1 MGTKEFIFVVWLGL
15 MGFAM
20 LPPQHVWAILE
31 QQIELEGS
39 VAQERR
45 SAQERASA
53 QGRLG
58 TQEEP
63 SQREDE
69 RGVAVAVP
77 NWADLEETL
86 QNAASDSEKLEMI
99 YEFAIRGRGVDHRLV
114 YTRLQAMQ
122 VGPDA
127 QPLQQAIL
135 ASLMARDMAGSRNR
149 PLLQRDRNEAAAN
162 APPSIA
168 QSDRSRN
175 MAGSVVSE
183 ARPSPSRMDAP
194 ARESSSSQ
202 MDTPGRESSSSQ
214 MDTPGRESS
223 SSQMDTPTREPA
235 LSENGPTPTSNP
247 INPSKKPPSP
257 APRTVS
263 DNGLE
268 TPVYYAKKAAALYL
282 GANETEK
289 YLVEQLFTAMQYRRT
304 RSFVEAEQVI
314 FESIEVAKSY
324 PTDSDLLAALYS
336 SAGSIYSMTLAFDLA
351 ETMFSEAA
359 YLSGD
364 PEMEC
369 IHMNSRANA
378 LNRMRRSDD
387 VPTILQPC
395 MELEILNPDLQSTI
409 QMTVSNALLVLEDTV
424 QAISYIDNSLQLLS
438 VNAVDQR
445 AGRLSQMGRLLIGI
459 DDIERATEVASRLQG
474 QSAGVL
480 RPNTRFPVDTFLM
493 EYFLKTG
500 ELNRALEVSERYLS
514 RLPVP
519 INHPLVGPV
528 HELRSKIFSRLGE
541 SEKALESSNLHI
553 EQMKWVG
560 QQQDRMEEA
569 NASVRLQLRKIQAA
583 ADRSVL
589 QERSASRRALLFFL
603 FAVMGGIVA
612 LVLLQRYRKSK
623 REVESYSKQLTKA
636 EEETA
641 RLRKR
646 IDERQKNRSEEA
658 LREDSQRIRFSRN
671 LQISPSSISH
681 LESQG
686 NYVRILPVGYDKPEL
701 QERMTLKYCEGLLPA
716 DLFMRVHRS
725 YIINV
730 TQIDRVDGER
740 IFMKNGDEIPI
751 SRAVKSQLLEV

>member
-1 MGTKEFIFVVWLGL
+1 MGVKEFIFGVWLGL

-20 LPPQHVWAILE
+20 LAPQHAWAMQE
-31 QQIELEGS
+31 QLIEQEGS

-45 SAQERASA
+45 GAQEKASAQER
-53 QGRLG
+53 RG
-58 TQEEP
+58 TQQETA
-63 SQREDE
+63 QREDGQ
-69 RGVAVAVP
+69 GVAVTVQD
-77 NWADLEETL
+77 WADLEETL
-86 QNAASDSEKLEMI
+86 QNAASDAEKLERI
-99 YEFAIRGRGVDHRLV
+99 YEFSIRGRGVDYGLV
-114 YTRLQAMQ
+114 YTKLQAMQ

-135 ASLMARDMAGSRNR
+135 ASLMARDLAGALSR
-149 PLLQRDRNEAAAN
+149 PLMQRDRNDTNAN
-162 APPSIA
+162 GPPSIV

-175 MAGSVVSE
+175 MAGRVMSE

-194 ARESSSSQ
+194 
-202 MDTPGRESSSSQ
+202 GRESSPSR
-214 MDTPGRESS
+214 MDTPARA
-223 SSQMDTPTREPA
+223 PA

-247 INPSKKPPSP
+247 INPSKKPPTP
-257 APRTVS
+257 APRTIS
-263 DNGLE
+263 DGGLE

-282 GANETEK
+282 GANEIEK
-289 YLVEQLFTAMQYRRT
+289 YLVEQLFTSMQYRRT

-324 PTDSDLLAALYS
+324 PTDPDLLAALYS

-359 YLSGD
+359 SLSGG

-378 LNRMRRSDD
+378 LNRIRRSDE
-387 VPTILQPC
+387 VTTILQPC
-395 MELEILNPDLQSTI
+395 LELEILSSDLRSSI

-424 QAISYIDNSLQLLS
+424 QAISYIENSLQLLS

-445 AGRLSQMGRLLIGI
+445 VGRLSQMGRLLLGI
-459 DDIERATEVASRLQG
+459 DDIERAAEVASRLQG

-480 RPNTRFPVDTFLM
+480 RPNTRFPIDTFLM
-493 EYFLKTG
+493 EYLLETG

-514 RLPVP
+514 SLPVP

-528 HELRSKIFSRLGE
+528 HELRSEIFSRLGE

-583 ADRSVL
+583 ADRSAL

-612 LVLLQRYRKSK
+612 LVLFQRYRKSK
-623 REVESYSKQLTKA
+623 REVKSYSEQLTKA

-641 RLRKR
+641 LLRKR
-646 IDERQKNRSEEA
+646 INERQKNRSEEA

-686 NYVRILPVGYDKPEL
+686 NYVRILPVGSDKPEL
-701 QERMTLKYCEGLLPA
+701 QERMTLKHCEGLLPA

-725 YIINV
+725 YIINL

-751 SRAVKSQLLEV
+751 SRAVKSQLLEM